1 MRGLLWLCVGMVV
14 VAEWANAG
22 TSYDTM
28 RCGNKLISLG
38 DSADKLAA
46 ACGAPT
52 TEDEYEEESGYYFD
66 TPKFHDQNRSHGEHR
81 KGFQVRKLVKIKLW
95 TYNNGPNRFIEYVR
109 IENGRIVKIENG
121 GYGY

>member
-1 MRGLLWLCVGMVV
+1 MRGLLWLCVGMIVV
-14 VAEWANAG
+14 IEWANAG

-38 DSADKLAA
+38 DSADKVAT
-46 ACGAPT
+46 ACGPPS
-52 TEDEYEEESGYYFD
+52 TEDEYEEESGYHFD
-66 TPKFHDQNRSHGEHR
+66 TPQLDGQNRSHGEHG
-81 KGFQVRKLVKIKLW
+81 KGFYVRKLVKIKLW

-109 IENGRIVKIENG
+109 IENGRVVKIENG